1 MSRCFLLLV
10 DGLRPDV
17 AEAEMAAGQLPN
29 LARLTSRGG
38 RSRAVSAFPSTT
50 SVAYLPFLTGCLPG
64 TCDIPSIRWM
74 DRASY
79 GGRWWRDRNAL
90 RSYCGYQAGMLDSDI
105 APDVQTMF
113 QLVPESL
120 GLFTM
125 IARGLTPERD
135 PLAGARKFWGAVG
148 HYAEWHQPSDD
159 AVARRLL
166 QAASEHWRFVFAQFP
181 AVDGYTHQSTPTSQR
196 VLRALRQVDVV
207 MGQLLDV
214 LERRGELHD
223 ALILMVSDH
232 GASVVQTHLDL
243 ADWFRDHGV
252 PTLSHPIIW
261 SRQPRAA
268 VMIAGNASAG
278 VYARPG
284 IRRQERWP
292 LQRLRLPDAFGTTH
306 DLIAALTREPAVAF
320 VAGEDEK
327 SGLRLACAE
336 GEATLRESGERIT
349 YTPLTGDP
357 LRLGKVVAGTSEGWL
372 EATFDAA
379 FPDAAVHLF
388 DQFRSHRAG
397 DLVVIANEGFDFRR
411 RFEIPEHKSGHGS
424 LIRAHM
430 LTPVWSNRPVPQA
443 ALRTIDLFPAML
455 DWLRIPAPNGIDGR
469 PVWLPR
475 TDLAP
480 TLPAFQ
486 ER

>member
-17 AEAEMAAGQLPN
+17 AEAEMAAGRLPN
-29 LARLTSRGG
+29 FARLTQSGG

-64 TCDIPSIRWM
+64 TCDVPSIRWM
-74 DRASY
+74 DRAAY
-79 GGRWWRDRNAL
+79 GGRWWRDRNAI
-90 RSYCGYQAGMLDSDI
+90 RSYCGYQAGMLDTDI
-105 APDVQTMF
+105 TPDIQTIF

-135 PLAGARKFWGAVG
+135 PLAGARKFWGGVG

-159 AVARRLL
+159 AVAARLL
-166 QAASEHWRFVFAQFP
+166 RSVDEPWRFVFAQFP
-181 AVDGYTHQSTPTSQR
+181 AVDGYSHQSTPSGPK
-196 VLRALRQVDVV
+196 VLRALYQVDAVV
-207 MGQLLDV
+207 GQLIAA

-223 ALILMVSDH
+223 SLVLMVSDH
-232 GASVVQTHLDL
+232 GSSVVHTHLDL
-243 ADWFRDHGV
+243 ADWFRARGV
-252 PTLSHPIIW
+252 PTLAHPIMW
-261 SRQPRAA
+261 TRQPRAA
-268 VMIAGNASAG
+268 VMVAGNASAA

-284 IRRQERWP
+284 VRRQERWP
-292 LQRLRLPDAFGTTH
+292 LQRLRLPDAFGSTD

-320 VAGEDEK
+320 VAGADEQR
-327 SGLRLACAE
+327 GLRLANAE
-336 GEATLRESGERIT
+336 GEATLREAAGRIT

-357 LRLGKVVAGTSEGWL
+357 LRLGKVVAGTPEGWL
-372 EATFDAA
+372 DATFESE
-379 FPDAAVHLF
+379 FPDAAIHLL

-397 DLVVIANEGFDFRR
+397 DLVVIANEGYDFRK

-430 LTPVWSNRPVPQA
+430 LTPVWSNRPLPQA

-455 DWLRIPAPNGIDGR
+455 DWLRVPAPAGIDSR
-469 PVWLPR
+469 PIWLPR
-475 TDLAP
+475 TETAP
-480 TLPAFQ
+480 AVPAYS
-486 ER
+486 